1 MQNAPDPL
9 SKPKEIQERLP
20 DTTRKKPTDSI
31 FKGKCGLGK
40 VLNGLGLTYTKTKQP

>member
-9 SKPKEIQERLP
+9 SKPNEIQERLP

-40 VLNGLGLTYTKTKQP
+40 VLNRLGLTYTKTKQP